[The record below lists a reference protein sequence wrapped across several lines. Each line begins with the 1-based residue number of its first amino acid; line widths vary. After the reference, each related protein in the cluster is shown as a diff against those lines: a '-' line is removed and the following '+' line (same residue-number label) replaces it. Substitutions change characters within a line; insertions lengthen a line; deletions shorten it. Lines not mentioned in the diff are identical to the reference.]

1 MTFSRMNDKYIVH
14 ELLNATDT
22 ITPCEA
28 PSADATPAST
38 IFQQNVMH
46 PNEVAGQDYMAS
58 PEDGLWRSICLVALL
73 DSSSIV
79 VNAGPIHHRGT
90 Q

>member
-1 MTFSRMNDKYIVH
+1 MNDKYVVH
-14 ELLNATDT
+14 ELLSATDT

-28 PSADATPAST
+28 PSADATPANT

-46 PNEVAGQDYMAS
+46 PNEVAGQNHMAS
-58 PEDGLWRSICLVALL
+58 SEDGLWRSISLVTLL
-73 DSSSIV
+73 DEPSIV
-79 VNAGPIHHRGT
+79 VDAGPIHHRGT